1 MPIFTP
7 GGGPHGTSIRTAVE
21 HPLLA
26 ETVTHLSLLDDTGG
40 EPTFADGERIR
51 VQIASPDAEDFELTP
66 IGQDDELAFVLTA
79 MEDAG
84 LRDDDRVW
92 YDSGTGDGE
101 KPYRLTAPRPTTIA
115 GDTFVA
121 WAMIPDTRGEGGDGS
136 GGSGGSGGG
145 SNGSSGDGSNDGVF
159 V

>member
-26 ETVTHLSLLDDTGG
+26 ETVTHHALLDDAGG

-79 MEDAG
+79 MQDAG
-84 LRDDDRVW
+84 LGDDDRVW
-92 YDSGTGDGE
+92 YDAGTGEGA
-101 KPYRLTAPRPTTIA
+101 KPYRLTAPRPTTVA
-115 GDTFVA
+115 GDTFVS
-121 WAMIPDTRGEGGDGS
+121 WAMTPDTRGEGGS
-136 GGSGGSGGG
+136 RSGGG
-145 SNGSSGDGSNDGVF
+145 GGDSSNDDSNGGSNDGEF